1 MVNLSRYP
9 LGTLVLPAVVAPA
22 VVVLVLVQV
31 QVQVAE
37 LVQTVASAAADY
49 VALNARLSTGVFL

>member
-22 VVVLVLVQV
+22 VVVLVLVQ
-31 QVQVAE
+31 A
-37 LVQTVASAAADY
+37 VASAAADY
-49 VALNARLSTGVFL
+49 VAHNARLSTGVFL

>member
-22 VVVLVLVQV
+22 VVVLVQV

-37 LVQTVASAAADY
+37 LVQTVASAADY
-49 VALNARLSTGVFL
+49 VARNALLSTGVCL